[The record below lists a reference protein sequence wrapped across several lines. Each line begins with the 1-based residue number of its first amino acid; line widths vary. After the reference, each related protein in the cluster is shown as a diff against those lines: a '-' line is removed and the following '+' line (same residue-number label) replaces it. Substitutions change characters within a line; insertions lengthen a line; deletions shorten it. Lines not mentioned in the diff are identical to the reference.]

1 MKKRRF
7 IDLLPSYLLSDVPE
21 PLRESNYKSDS
32 SRCVRRTSKNL
43 LKLRKMLKWTFPLR
57 FGCFSGMHRSRFGL
71 WNKPTALC
79 SCSFALLWVVCV
91 STLLIPRGGCCW
103 PMGSWDS
110 FFQRE
115 GSRWSDE
122 IRVTFGWP
130 LLDKDSLHQLSSV
143 ILRCFYVMGAFV
155 GFSAEQHTFRLTL
168 RDLLLNLVG

>member
-1 MKKRRF
+1 M
-7 IDLLPSYLLSDVPE
+7 YH
-21 PLRESNYKSDS
+21 
-32 SRCVRRTSKNL
+32 SRSGRATINL
-43 LKLRKMLKWTFPLR
+43 TAADMLGGPPGIMLKLRKMFKRTFSLR
-57 FGCFSGMHRSRFGL
+57 SECFSGMKPSRFGL

-103 PMGSWDS
+103 PIASRDRF

-155 GFSAEQHTFRLTL
+155 GFYAEQHTFKLTL
-168 RDLLLNLVG
+168 KQI